1 MISSG
6 LPSPVCGEVRVM
18 LDVLVPIV
26 FAGAVSSGVMWL
38 ADWIDRPRQ
47 KKSRT
52 RGGTRARHEA

>member
-1 MISSG
+1 
-6 LPSPVCGEVRVM
+6 M
-18 LDVLVPIV
+18 LDVLLPIV
-26 FAGAVSSGVMWL
+26 FAGTVASGVMWL

>member
-1 MISSG
+1 
-6 LPSPVCGEVRVM
+6 M
-18 LDVLVPIV
+18 LDVLQ
-26 FAGAVSSGVMWL
+26 AVAFSLAFSTGVMWL

>member
-6 LPSPVCGEVRVM
+6 LPSPVCGEVIGM

-26 FAGAVSSGVMWL
+26 FAGAVASGVMCL

-47 KKSRT
+47 KKSRA
-52 RGGTRARHEA
+52 RGGARARREA